1 MAYYKWRFRY
11 HKVKI
16 WQLMQYLYIY
26 TKLGIQGT
34 RDGENHKMKTLK
46 TVSRE
51 FP

>member
-1 MAYYKWRFRY
+1 MEISISQSEDMA
-11 HKVKI
+11 I
-16 WQLMQYLYIY
+16 NAILIYIY